1 MKRKITILALLLGL
15 GGLLSAGIADA
26 AIDWRDDF
34 REAVEEAHERKAPL
48 FIFLGQDG

>member
-1 MKRKITILALLLGL
+1 MKSKIAILALLPGL
-15 GGLLSAGIADA
+15 AGLLSAGIADA

-34 REAVEEAHERKAPL
+34 REAVEEAHERSAPI